1 DPTRDGHH
9 PDAVN
14 GQDSRQ
20 PAPGSRT
27 PDKPTPRTAR
37 PHLVL
42 DSAASLGQITPGDL
56 TTLAGQHLSRTS
68 QGDQHETAAHSHHQL
83 TGEHFSLY
91 AHNGQLQAK
100 AAAGPVS
107 LQAHTD
113 ALELLADQSL
123 QILSVNDEIHIQAK
137 DRIELVGADSAIV
150 LQGGNIEIKTPG
162 TFEVKTSSH
171 EFLGGGTQAAELVAL
186 PQGKLDEKPA
196 FMELNLHDEWL
207 QPVPGAPYVVVFEDG
222 TRREGQLDSNGY
234 ARLEGI
240 PNQRARVYYG
250 EVPRAPEARVEMP
263 VNTFKASATTNEEA
277 IANIA
282 RAEQEAERFWAEQAT
297 GEQREVRAEL
307 NDLDG
312 DDGDGENAWHYLDE
326 TRQRALRA
334 KIMGEDA

>member
-68 QGDQHETAAHSHHQL
+68 QGDQHETAAHTHHQL

-91 AHNGQLQAK
+91 AHSGQLQAK

-137 DRIELVGADSAIV
+137 DRIELIAADSGIV
-150 LQGGNIEIKTPG
+150 LSGGDIEIKTPG

-171 EFLGGGTQAAELVAL
+171 EFLGGGSQTAELVAL
-186 PQGKLDEKPA
+186 PKGTLNESPQDI
-196 FMELNLHDEWL
+196 ELHFHYDDLS
-207 QPVPGAPYVVVFEDG
+207 PVIGAPYKITFEDG
-222 TRREGQLDSNGY
+222 TVRTGALDAQGYALEKAVPKGRYRVEYGEDSRAWQPPPLAKNEAPFQQPQFKAEGQ
-234 ARLEGI
+234 AALERMLKNE
-240 PNQRARVYYG
+240 PVA
-250 EVPRAPEARVEMP
+250 APSTA
-263 VNTFKASATTNEEA
+263 A
-277 IANIA
+277 
-282 RAEQEAERFWAEQAT
+282 
-297 GEQREVRAEL
+297 
-307 NDLDG
+307 
-312 DDGDGENAWHYLDE
+312 
-326 TRQRALRA
+326 ALPLGA
-334 KIMGEDA
+334 QP